1 MISIASYMSSASLS
15 NNPYLNSNLIFQT
28 NTTTTA
34 ATTNKQIKRMDT
46 SKEETNDDDNNTNYI
61 EQYLELNTNF
71 NQIKN
76 NFGVSSDVVVAAA
89 AASSSSSCLNESI
102 QSQTTSDFEQSFL
115 KSLDTTNINTSIINK
130 VKEEKETKLPIIK
143 LAESNRMPSMEK
155 LNIINNN
162 NNDNNPFA
170 EDEIEEQFIIDNDKN
185 PFIESTNPFLDTD
198 NDNENINNLNL
209 TNTSKDLLDWCRNI
223 FKNSKVKLFQQ
234 LIIIDDFSKEY
245 WMNGLALC
253 AIIHAFKPNLM

>member
-28 NTTTTA
+28 NTTSTTA
-34 ATTNKQIKRMDT
+34 TTTTTTNKQIKRMDT
-46 SKEETNDDDNNTNYI
+46 SKEEANDETNYI

-76 NFGVSSDVVVAAA
+76 NFGVSSDVVVV
-89 AASSSSSCLNESI
+89 SSSCLNESI
-102 QSQTTSDFEQSFL
+102 QNQTTSDFEQSFL
-115 KSLDTTNINTSIINK
+115 KSLDTTNINTSISNNK
-130 VKEEKETKLPIIK
+130 VQEEKETKLPIIK

-162 NNDNNPFA
+162 PFA
-170 EDEIEEQFIIDNDKN
+170 EEEIEEQLFIDNENDNKN

-198 NDNENINNLNL
+198 DNENINLNL
-209 TNTSKDLLDWCRNI
+209 TNTSKDLLDWCKNI

-234 LIIIDDFSKEY
+234 LIIMDDFSKEY

>member
-28 NTTTTA
+28 NTTSTTA
-34 ATTNKQIKRMDT
+34 TTTNKQIKRMDT
-46 SKEETNDDDNNTNYI
+46 SKEEANDETNYI

-76 NFGVSSDVVVAAA
+76 NFGVSSDVVVV
-89 AASSSSSCLNESI
+89 SSSCLNESI

-115 KSLDTTNINTSIINK
+115 KSLDTTNINTSIINNK
-130 VKEEKETKLPIIK
+130 VQEEKETKLPIIK

-162 NNDNNPFA
+162 PFA
-170 EDEIEEQFIIDNDKN
+170 EEEIEEQLFIDNENDNKN

-198 NDNENINNLNL
+198 DNENINLNL
-209 TNTSKDLLDWCRNI
+209 TNTSKDLLDWCKNI

-234 LIIIDDFSKEY
+234 LIIMDDFSKEY

-253 AIIHAFKPNLM
+253 AIIHSFKPNLM